1 MAALLACGSSTTLK
15 NKEGADAVRLAK
27 AAPADVRELVESV
40 GPARCTLMCD
50 VLCSEGIDTPS
61 SCTGRDDGT
70 SEITGTVTPCE
81 LTSDGTACSV
91 PGGDCTY
98 KPRAFR
104 SAPDQECLTSCEQ
117 KHCAADADELAVA
130 AGKTAEGEVITAEAE
145 LPRSSTE
152 LEAMNAKQLKA
163 LLRSNGLD
171 TKGTKVSLPHGCRA
185 TKSDGCRNGRGA
197 LICVHFIESFPLFSV
212 LIDCRTLWSDGCWAH
227 KGTRYP
233 ATTRSSDHWPKTKY
247 HF

>member
-27 AAPADVRELVESV
+27 AAPADVQELVESV

-70 SEITGTVTPCE
+70 SEITGTVTRCE

-117 KHCAADADELAVA
+117 KHCAADAGELAAA

-145 LPRSSTE
+145 LPHSSTE

-163 LLRSNGLD
+163 LLSSMGLD

-197 LICVHFIESFPLFSV
+197 LICVHFIGSFRF
-212 LIDCRTLWSDGCWAH
+212 I
-227 KGTRYP
+227 
-233 ATTRSSDHWPKTKY
+233 
-247 HF
+247 